1 MGKLVRDLIPSI
13 IEASGRVP
21 RYRTLDHGEYEKALI
36 DKLFEEAHEF
46 NDATPD
52 DRPEE
57 LADVLEVVRALA
69 AHLNLTDADLDTV
82 AADKR
87 AVRGGFEHRIWLE

>member
-21 RYRTLDHGEYEKALI
+21 KYRTLEAEDYGNALI
-36 DKLFEEAHEF
+36 NKLFEEAHEF
-46 NDATPD
+46 RDATPKN
-52 DRPEE
+52 RPEE

-69 AHLNLTDADLDTV
+69 AHLGLSDEALDNLAV
-82 AADKR
+82 DKR
-87 AVRGGFEHRIWLE
+87 AERGGFEQRIWLE

>member
-21 RYRTLDHGEYEKALI
+21 KYRTLDHGEYGKALI

-46 NDATPD
+46 QDATPEN
-52 DRPEE
+52 RPGE

-69 AHLNLTDADLDTV
+69 AHLGLTDADLDTV
-82 AADKR
+82 AAAKR
-87 AVRGGFEHRIWLE
+87 AERGGFEQRIWLE

>member
-21 RYRTLDHGEYEKALI
+21 KYRTLESEGYGNALI
-36 DKLFEEAHEF
+36 DKLFEEAQEF
-46 NDATPD
+46 RDSTPEN
-52 DRPEE
+52 RPEE

-69 AHLNLTDADLDTV
+69 AHLGLTDAVLDGL

-87 AVRGGFEHRIWLE
+87 AERGGFAQRIWLE

>member
-21 RYRTLDHGEYEKALI
+21 LFRTLDPVDYGKALI
-36 DKLFEEAHEF
+36 DKLFEEAREF
-46 NDATPD
+46 RDAPPEC
-52 DRPEE
+52 RPEE

-69 AHLNLTDADLDTV
+69 EHLGLTDAALDAL

-87 AVRGGFEHRIWLE
+87 SRRGGFQQRIWLE

>member
-21 RYRTLDHGEYEKALI
+21 RYRTLDHDEYEKALI
-36 DKLFEEAHEF
+36 VKLFEEAREF
-46 NDATPD
+46 HDATPEG
-52 DRPEE
+52 RPEE

-87 AVRGGFEHRIWLE
+87 AERGGFEQRIWLE

>member
-21 RYRTLDHGEYEKALI
+21 KYRILETEDYGNALI
-36 DKLFEEAHEF
+36 DKLFEEAREF
-46 NDATPD
+46 RDASTEG
-52 DRPEE
+52 RPEE

-69 AHLNLTDADLDTV
+69 AHLGLTNEALDTV

-87 AVRGGFEHRIWLE
+87 SQRGGFEQRIWLE

>member
-36 DKLFEEAHEF
+36 DKLFEEAREF
-46 NDATPD
+46 HDATSEG
-52 DRPEE
+52 RPEE
-57 LADVLEVVRALA
+57 LADVLEVVRAMA
-69 AHLNLTDADLDTV
+69 AHMNLTDADLDTV

-87 AVRGGFEHRIWLE
+87 RERGGFEQRIWLE